1 MPDELQQI
9 TPSSLSVDPD
19 TPVSTVQQT
28 GEKNVYANHVDNMN
42 VTIQT
47 AVVAPQLLTQKPQQT
62 AMSVN
67 RTHYNLFVTYGVDF
81 SQSAPFTMDAKR
93 ALTEYTDDDLKSR
106 YATLSDDM
114 IEELKSF
121 PCIFANENT
130 NYGHTDEEQTL
141 AYGYIRQ
148 IKVRRDG
155 IKIYPHIVY
164 LLSQQRLNEA
174 LFDLDIRGSSAFN
187 EFNRMHWSIKK
198 IDLIS
203 ELEELGFQILK

>member
-1 MPDELQQI
+1 MPDELQTI
-9 TPSSLSVDPD
+9 TSSSLSVAPD

-28 GEKNVYANHVDNMN
+28 GEKNVYANRVDSMN
-42 VTIQT
+42 ITIQT
-47 AVVAPQLLTQKPQQT
+47 AVVTPQLLTQKPQQS
-62 AMSVN
+62 AVSVN

-81 SQSAPFTMDAKR
+81 SQSTPFTVEATR
-93 ALTEYTDDDLKSR
+93 SLTEYMDDDLKRR
-106 YATLSDDM
+106 YSTLSDDI

-130 NYGHTDEEQTL
+130 NYGSTDEEQTL
-141 AYGYIRQ
+141 GYGYIRQ

-155 IKIYPHIVY
+155 IKIYPNIVY
-164 LLSQQRLNEA
+164 LLPQQRLNEA
-174 LFDLDIRGSSAFN
+174 LFDLDIRGTSSFN

-203 ELEELGFQILK
+203 ELQELGFQI